1 MCVCSERYKS
11 IGVLVP
17 VLGFPSNISLGMGW
31 FLQEILIKY
40 LKKITRKFNSKS
52 AFYIKD
58 KQLMPS
64 LIRVNSDK

>member
-11 IGVLVP
+11 TGVLVP

-40 LKKITRKFNSKS
+40 LEKITRKFNSKS